1 MEEMPCLLTPPWL
14 LQCLLLQDS
23 GQTLTISTD
32 SNATIQ
38 ELLELVDAKDKD
50 WASFVHESNN
60 TVVIEDE
67 AAKLNG
73 KAQKLRPLSRYLQ
86 YGGVP
91 LRPSRT
97 LRDYGIQ
104 DLATLET
111 SVRLHGGCFSVSI
124 FLWIVIFICCLLS
137 ICTCGLSLPIALC
150 LLPLALLL
158 PLCCL

>member
-1 MEEMPCLLTPPWL
+1 MY
-14 LQCLLLQDS
+14 LLLQDC
-23 GQTLTISTD
+23 GRTLTVSTD

-50 WASFVHESNN
+50 WASFLHESNN
-60 TVVIEDE
+60 AVMVLDDE
-67 AAKLNG
+67 AVAKFG
-73 KAQKLRPLSRYLQ
+73 QSSGGSSVHSEKLRPLSRYLQ

-91 LRPSRT
+91 LRPTRT

-111 SVRLHGGCFSVSI
+111 SIRLHGGCFSISI
-124 FLWIVIFICCLLS
+124 FLWIIIFICCLLS